1 MSNGMIYKR
10 KILIL
15 ISAVILMFASAVQ
28 VSADDADVLK
38 LKRNRDVNTS
48 FYVENMFP
56 GDVITKEYVVT
67 SPEKGVD
74 IYFEAE
80 VTEGSNNMKLAEVL
94 KVKVDLPDDE
104 TVLYD
109 GLMRDMPE
117 GVVYSLASDQD
128 TLRYEITAYLDTSVD
143 NPYMYQSLKADFKWW
158 YDKQEESTSQPPSD
172 KEEDTSDKDATSDK
186 DTDSDEE
193 KTGDDMNLIPFICIA
208 VAALIIIIVLMAS
221 RRKREEE

>member
-67 SPEKGVD
+67 SPEKCVD

-143 NPYMYQSLKADFKWW
+143 NPYMYQNLKADFKWW

-172 KEEDTSDKDATSDK
+172 KEEDTSDK